1 MYLLRRLLRLGA
13 GAPDP
18 KWLMFDLLWGDLRAI
33 LTGRAWSIPRAGQQ
47 P

>member
-18 KWLMFDLLWGDLRAI
+18 KWLMFDLLWGDLHAI
-33 LTGRAWSIPRAGQQ
+33 LTGQVWSVSRAGRKS
-47 P
+47 